1 MVTADLMNQVVEASH
16 LDSPAA
22 RDAVEALFESV
33 GDALERGDRVVL
45 RRFGTSHVAARRTG
59 VARNPRTNEPVQMP
73 WAGWCVP
80 VPRRVSLASP
90 TAAERA
96 PLPRPVAVIH
106 PRPNAYFRRSRTAL
120 RSLR

>member
-73 WAGWCVP
+73 LG
-80 VPRRVSLASP
+80 RV
-90 TAAERA
+90 
-96 PLPRPVAVIH
+96 V
-106 PRPNAYFRRSRTAL
+106 RSRPAP
-120 RSLR
+120 SLVSVPDGS